1 MQRIKV
7 QQAETD
13 MVIAQPVEATSGQVL
28 CAKGTT
34 LTANLISRLEQL
46 DITHIT
52 VQGHPVDDENPI
64 VTLEEEIA
72 ELDLRFRAVMD
83 NKLMAALKMV
93 VHKHIEK
100 KHAQLAEELQGAE
113 NGDSE
118 AEAAQS

>member
-7 QQAETD
+7 TQAETD
-13 MVIAQPVEATSGQVL
+13 MVIAQPVETSSGQVL

-34 LTANLISRLEQL
+34 LTANLISRLGQL

-52 VQGHPVDDENPI
+52 VEGHPVDDGKQML
-64 VTLEEEIA
+64 TLEEEMA
-72 ELDLRFRAVMD
+72 ELDLRFRSVLD

-100 KHAQLAEELQGAE
+100 KHALLAEELERIE
-113 NGDSE
+113 NGE
-118 AEAAQS
+118 GEAAES